1 MATTTDAPT
10 VIRSSFHPDV
20 ESYEQVNR
28 DADRLLTKPGKG
40 YLALLG
46 MAISLVGLMVI
57 AELHNIWF
65 GLGMSGLTN
74 PVGWGVY
81 ITTFVFWVGIGHA
94 GTLISAILYLF
105 RAPWR
110 QSIYRFAEAMTV
122 FAVLTAALFPIIHIG
137 RPWFFYWL
145 LPLPSQR
152 HLWPNFRSP
161 LLWDVFAVTTYLTVS
176 SVFFYIGLI
185 PDIAAA
191 RDTAVNPMRKRVY
204 TILSLGWKGT
214 DREWRHFTR
223 AYLFLAALATPLVL
237 SVHSVVSWDFAVSIV
252 PGWHTTIF
260 APYFVAGAILS
271 GVAMVVTLM
280 VPVHRIFG
288 LGAYFTP
295 THYDRLAKLLLLT
308 SLIVGYAYG
317 MEYFMAYY
325 SGELFE
331 RDVFWDRVTGQ
342 YWWAGWSMITFNA
355 FVPQLLWIPRIRR
368 NLNAFFLIS
377 IFVNIGM
384 WWERFVII
392 VPSLAHSYEPWKFM
406 NYHLTWVEASILLG
420 SFGWFFMW
428 FLLFLRYLPGLS
440 IAEIKEVLP
449 PPMKRHDPEEHM
461 EQIDAS
467 GPAGLLPTGYFDHAA
482 SR

>member
-1 MATTTDAPT
+1 MATVT
-10 VIRSSFHPDV
+10 RSVFHPDV
-20 ESYEQVNR
+20 AGYEEVNVT
-28 DADRLLTKPGKG
+28 ADRMLTPPGKG

-46 MAISLVGLMVI
+46 MAVTMVGLMVI

-105 RAPWR
+105 RAAWR
-110 QSIYRFAEAMTV
+110 QSVYRFAEAMTV

-152 HLWPNFRSP
+152 QLWPNFRSP

-176 SVFFYIGLI
+176 SVFFFIGLI

-191 RDTAVNPMRKRVY
+191 RDSATNPTRKKVY
-204 TILSLGWKGT
+204 TLLAMGWRGT

-271 GVAMVVTLM
+271 GVAMVITLM
-280 VPVHRIFG
+280 VPVGRIFR
-288 LGAYFTP
+288 LEKFFTP
-295 THYDRLAKLLLLT
+295 LHYDRLSKLLLLT
-308 SLIVGYAYG
+308 SCIVGYAYG

-331 RDVFWDRVTGQ
+331 RDVFYDRVTGD

-355 FVPQLLWIPRIRR
+355 IIPQLIWMKKIRASQ
-368 NLNAFFLIS
+368 NSLFLIS

-406 NYHLTWVEASILLG
+406 NYHLTWVEACILLG

-449 PPMKRHDPEEHM
+449 PPMRNPHAGGHAPQVNHTEEM
-461 EQIDAS
+461 GNAT
-467 GPAGLLPTGYFDHAA
+467 PLPTGY
-482 SR
+482 SGLEERR

>member
-1 MATTTDAPT
+1 MATQVT
-10 VIRSSFHPDV
+10 RSAFHPEV

-28 DADRLLTKPGKG
+28 DAMRLLTKPGKG
-40 YLALLG
+40 YVALLG
-46 MAISLVGLMVI
+46 MSVALVGLLVFS
-57 AELHNIWF
+57 ELHNILF
-65 GLGMSGLTN
+65 GLGMIGDN
-74 PVGWGVY
+74 WAVM

-110 QSIYRFAEAMTV
+110 QAIYRFAEAMTV
-122 FAVLTAALFPIIHIG
+122 FAVLTAALFPLLHIG

-152 HLWPNFRSP
+152 HIWPNFRSP

-176 SVFFYIGLI
+176 SVFFFIGLI

-191 RDTAVNPMRKRVY
+191 RDAATDPVRKRAY
-204 TILSLGWKGT
+204 TVLSLGWRGT

-280 VPVHRIFG
+280 VPVHKIFR

-295 THYDRLAKLLLLT
+295 LHYDRLAKLLLLT
-308 SLIVGYAYG
+308 SIIVGYAYG
-317 MEYFMAYY
+317 MEYFMAWY
-325 SGELFE
+325 SGELYE
-331 RDVFWDRVTGQ
+331 RDVFWDRVTGD

-355 FVPQLLWIPRIRR
+355 VVPHLLWFRKIRQ
-368 NLNAFFLIS
+368 NLNAFFIIS
-377 IFVNIGM
+377 VFVNIGM
-384 WWERFVII
+384 WYERFVII
-392 VPSLAHSYEPWKFM
+392 VPSLSHSYEPWKFWNLHM
-406 NYHLTWVEASILLG
+406 TWVDAGLLLG

-428 FLLFLRYLPGLS
+428 LLLFLRTLPGLS
-440 IAEIKEVLP
+440 MAEIKEVLP
-449 PPMKRHDPEEHM
+449 PPMRDH
-461 EQIDAS
+461 
-467 GPAGLLPTGYFDHAA
+467 GPAHHAHDEAEMVRETLPTGYKEWEV
-482 SR
+482 R

>member
-1 MATTTDAPT
+1 MATE
-10 VIRSSFHPDV
+10 IRSVFHPDV
-20 ESYEQVNR
+20 ANYEQVNR
-28 DADRLLTKPGKG
+28 DAMRLLTKPGKG

-46 MAISLVGLMVI
+46 LSVALVGMAAVAFFYEI
-57 AELHNIWF
+57 YYGIGYAGI
-65 GLGMSGLTN
+65 TN
-74 PVGWGVY
+74 PAGWGTF

-94 GTLISAILYLF
+94 GTLISAILFLF

-110 QSIYRFAEAMTV
+110 QSIYRLAEAMTV

-152 HLWPNFRSP
+152 QIWPNFRSP

-176 SVFFYIGLI
+176 SVFFFIGLI

-191 RDTAVNPMRKRVY
+191 RDSTTVPWRKKVY
-204 TILSLGWKGT
+204 TVLALGWRGT
-214 DREWRHFTR
+214 DREWKNFTR

-271 GVAMVVTLM
+271 GVAMVVTIS
-280 VPVHRIFG
+280 VPIRKIFR
-288 LGAYFTP
+288 LEAYLTDLHF
-295 THYDRLAKLLLLT
+295 DRMAKLLLLT
-308 SLIVGYAYG
+308 SCIVGFAYS
-317 MEYFMAYY
+317 MEYFMAWY

-331 RDVFWDRVTGQ
+331 RDVFWDRVFGE
-342 YWWAGWSMITFNA
+342 YWWAGWSMITYNA
-355 FVPQLLWIPRIRR
+355 ILPQLLWIKKIRL
-368 NLNAFFLIS
+368 NLNAFFIIS

-384 WWERFVII
+384 WYERFVII
-392 VPSLAHSYEPWKFM
+392 VPSLSHSYEPWKFL
-406 NYHLTWVEASILLG
+406 NYHMSYTEAAILLG

-428 FLLFLRYLPGLS
+428 FLLFLRFLPSLS
-440 IAEIKEVLP
+440 IAEIKEILP
-449 PPMKRHDPEEHM
+449 APFRAHGDSHGVHAGEH
-461 EQIDAS
+461 AS
-467 GPAGLLPTGYFDHAA
+467 VDEMPAGYRERQIET
-482 SR
+482 R

>member
-1 MATTTDAPT
+1 MQT
-10 VIRSSFHPDV
+10 VTRSVFHPHV

-28 DADRLLTKPGKG
+28 DSMRLLTKPGKG
-40 YLALLG
+40 YVALLA
-46 MAISLVGLMVI
+46 MAVSLVGLLVF
-57 AELHNIWF
+57 AELHNIIF
-65 GLGMSGLTN
+65 GLGM
-74 PVGWGVY
+74 VGENWAVL

-110 QSIYRFAEAMTV
+110 QAVYRFAEAMTV
-122 FAVLTAALFPIIHIG
+122 FAVLTAALFPLLHIG

-152 HLWPNFRSP
+152 GIWPNFRSP

-191 RDTAVNPMRKRVY
+191 RDATTDPIRKRIYGV
-204 TILSLGWKGT
+204 LALGWRGT

-280 VPVHRIFG
+280 VPVHRIFR

-295 THYDRLAKLLLLT
+295 LHYDRLAKLLLLT
-308 SLIVGYAYG
+308 SCIVGYAYA

-325 SGELFE
+325 SGELYE
-331 RDVFWDRVTGQ
+331 RDVFWDRVTGD

-355 FVPQLLWIPRIRR
+355 ILPQLLWIKKIRQ
-368 NLNAFFLIS
+368 NLNAFFIIT

-384 WWERFVII
+384 WYERFVII
-392 VPSLAHSYEPWKFM
+392 APSLSHSYEPWKFWNIHM
-406 NYHLTWVEASILLG
+406 TWVDASLLLG

-428 FLLFLRYLPGLS
+428 FLLFLRFLPGLS

-449 PPMKRHDPEEHM
+449 PPMRNHGAHHHAHDEHEM
-461 EQIDAS
+461 TTET
-467 GPAGLLPTGYFDHAA
+467 LPTGY
-482 SR
+482 REREVR

>member
-1 MATTTDAPT
+1 MATE
-10 VIRSSFHPDV
+10 IRSVFHPDV
-20 ESYEQVNR
+20 AGYGDVNR
-28 DADRLLTKPGKG
+28 DALRILNKPGKG
-40 YLALLG
+40 YVALLG
-46 MAISLVGLMVI
+46 VCILLVGAALVAFLADI
-57 AELHNIWF
+57 VY
-65 GLGMSGLTN
+65 GLGLAGLTN
-74 PVGWGVY
+74 PVGWGTF

-94 GTLISAILYLF
+94 GTLISAILFLF

-110 QSIYRFAEAMTV
+110 QAIYRFAEAMTV
-122 FAVLTAALFPIIHIG
+122 FAVITAGLFPIIHIG

-152 HLWPNFRSP
+152 HVWPNFRSP

-176 SVFFYIGLI
+176 SVFFFIGLI

-191 RDTAVNPMRKRVY
+191 RDAATVPWRKKAY
-204 TILSLGWKGT
+204 TILALGWRGT
-214 DREWRHFTR
+214 DREWKNFTR

-271 GVAMVVTLM
+271 GVAMVVTLAI
-280 VPVHRIFG
+280 PVRKIFRYE
-288 LGAYFTP
+288 AYFTDL
-295 THYDRLAKLLLLT
+295 HFDRLAKLLILT

-317 MEYFMAYY
+317 MEYFMAWY
-325 SGELFE
+325 SGELYE
-331 RDVFWDRVTGQ
+331 RDVFWDRVTGD

-355 FVPQLLWIPRIRR
+355 IIPQLLWIPKIRK

-377 IFVNIGM
+377 ILVNIGM

-392 VPSLAHSYEPWKFM
+392 VPSLAHSYEPWKWL
-406 NYHLTWVEASILLG
+406 NYHMGITEAVILMG

-428 FLLFLRYLPGLS
+428 FLLFLRFLPGLS

-449 PPMKRHDPEEHM
+449 PPMKHHAAEKIAHEER
-461 EQIDAS
+461 ERVVEE
-467 GPAGLLPTGYFDHAA
+467 LPTGYKEFE
-482 SR
+482 RR